1 MKIYRSIAEIPKE
14 TLPKTAVALGLF
26 DGVHLGHRAVIGA
39 AVAQKKNGLVPA
51 VFTFS
56 THNSAP
62 CSKGKLLYICTDSDR
77 LSLFEAL
84 GVEIVFMPEFEEIKA
99 QTASEFVEDTLAGRF
114 KAGFVSCGFNF
125 HFGAYGVGNT
135 EMLLRQCAA
144 RKIGVN
150 VSDPLCADGGTISS
164 TRIRKLILS
173 GDMETASDLLSE
185 NYFISGIVVRGEM
198 LGRKLGFPTANQEI
212 APDRVVPKHGVYLTV
227 TEIDGISYPSITNVG
242 VKPTIAGVRRPL
254 AETHILDFNSDLYG
268 RKIKVLFLRFMREEK
283 KFADL
288 SALKAQID
296 SDKESAKR
304 LTQRSGKE

>member
-1 MKIYRSIAEIPKE
+1 MKIYRSIAEIPE
-14 TLPKTAVALGLF
+14 DTLPRTAVALGLF
-26 DGVHLGHRAVIGA
+26 DGVHLGHRAVIS
-39 AVAQKKNGLVPA
+39 AVTAQKKNGLVPA

-62 CSKGKLLYICTDSDR
+62 YSKGKLLYICTDSDR
-77 LSLFEAL
+77 LSLFESL

-135 EMLLRQCAA
+135 DILLQQCAA
-144 RKIGVN
+144 RGIGVN

-173 GDMETASDLLSE
+173 GDMETAKDLLGAA
-185 NYFISGIVVRGEM
+185 YFISATVVRGQM

-212 APDRVVPKHGVYLTV
+212 ASNRVIPKYGVYLTAA
-227 TEIDGISYPSITNVG
+227 EINGKCYPSITNVG
-242 VKPTIAGVRRPL
+242 VKPTIAGDRRPL
-254 AETHILDFNSDLYG
+254 AETHILDFNDILYG
-268 RKIKVLFLRFMREEK
+268 KTIKVSFIRFMREEK

-288 SALKAQID
+288 AALKMQIE
-296 SDKESAKR
+296 SDKAAVGR
-304 LTQRSGKE
+304 LARCPK